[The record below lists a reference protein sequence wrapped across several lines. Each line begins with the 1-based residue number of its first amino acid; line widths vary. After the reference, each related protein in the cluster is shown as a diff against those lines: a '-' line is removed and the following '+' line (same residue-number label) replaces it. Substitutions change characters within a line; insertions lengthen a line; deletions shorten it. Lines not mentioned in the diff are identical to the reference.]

1 MRPGVAI
8 GVPRIVECDAVVKTR
23 PIATTVALLCATF
36 LSSMDVT
43 VVGTAMPRIAGQLGG
58 LELYPW
64 VFSAFMLACTVTVPL
79 FGKLGDLYGRK
90 PTFLVG
96 IVIFLLGSLACGASP
111 TMAWLVAARALQ
123 GVGAGAIPALAL
135 AIFADIFPVETRA
148 RIQGVFSMVWGV
160 SSVIGP
166 MVGGFIV
173 HWWSWRWVFYL
184 NLPVG
189 LVCIALFAAA
199 FHERIEARRL
209 RLDWAGAVLLTT
221 SVSLLLIGLSRPP
234 STMVPLIVASLA
246 LGALFIVV
254 ERRAADPL
262 IPLDLFGERVVATSS
277 GAAIL
282 SGAITLGYIAYVP
295 LHLQGALGIEPLWAG
310 LLMAPLLFAWT
321 AGSFGGG
328 WLLLRFGF
336 RPVVRGGTLA
346 LFVGNALLWLALR
359 TLPSHSGW
367 TMFHVGTV
375 AVGLGMGSTVS
386 AFIISV
392 QDQLPFSRRGVG
404 TALLQFLRQ
413 IGSTIGV
420 AVLGALLTS
429 TLAARLA
436 AVPGAPPAGDLLDP
450 AHLANIPASV
460 LQPTRDALATSVTS
474 LFIVNTAMA
483 LACWLITSWYPEI
496 HPTRTVES
504 VSLE

>member
-1 MRPGVAI
+1 
-8 GVPRIVECDAVVKTR
+8 VKTR

-64 VFSAFMLACTVTVPL
+64 VFSIFMLTCTVTVPL

-96 IVIFLLGSLACGASP
+96 IGIFLLGSLACGAAP
-111 TMAWLVAARALQ
+111 TMGWLVAARGLQ

-148 RIQGVFSMVWGV
+148 RIQGMFSMVWGI

-189 LVCIALFAAA
+189 IVCMVLFAGA
-199 FHERIEARRL
+199 FHESVEPRPL
-209 RLDWAGAVLLTT
+209 RLDWTGAALLTG
-221 SVSLLLIGLSRPP
+221 SVSLLLLGLGRGPAQ
-234 STMVPLIVASLA
+234 MLPLVAAAA
-246 LGALFIVV
+246 LLGVAFVAV
-254 ERRAADPL
+254 ERRAADAL
-262 IPLDLFGERVVATSS
+262 IPLELFGERLVAIAA
-277 GAAIL
+277 GAAVL
-282 SGAITLGYIAYVP
+282 TGAITLGYIAYVP

-321 AGSFGGG
+321 VGSFGGG
-328 WLLLRFGF
+328 RLFLLLGF
-336 RPVVRGGTLA
+336 RPVVRGGSL
-346 LFVGNALLWLALR
+346 LLVVGNALLYLALR
-359 TLPSHSGW
+359 TLPSRSGW
-367 TMFHVGTV
+367 LMFHAGTV
-375 AVGLGMGSTVS
+375 GVGLGMGSTLS

-392 QDQLPFSRRGVG
+392 QDQLPWNRRGVG
-404 TALLQFLRQ
+404 TALIQFLRQ
-413 IGSTIGV
+413 IGSTVGV
-420 AVLGALLTS
+420 AVLGALLTNS
-429 TLAARLA
+429 LAARLA
-436 AVPGAPPAGDLLDP
+436 HVPGAPPAGDLLDP
-450 AHLANIPASV
+450 SHLATIPAAV

-483 LACWLITSWYPEI
+483 LSCWLITAWYPEI
-496 HPTRTVES
+496 RPTRTVAA
-504 VSLE
+504 VPLE